1 MMVMMMTL
9 PPLNLK
15 ARERAGRRL
24 PVEVAPP
31 EEAAG
36 TTLKLLESSKNSFS
50 LSSVDE

>member
-1 MMVMMMTL
+1 MVNSLSARYLMMVMMMTL

-24 PVEVAPP
+24 PVVVAPP

-36 TTLKLLESSKNSFS
+36 TTLKLL
-50 LSSVDE
+50 